1 MLEQFKKNWNIF
13 FSMAIGNLGVANIML
28 LVEKEHNLSLVVFGI
43 VGVLIGIG
51 ALWNESKKQSERLEK
66 ISTNQKI
73 IIQELLCKTNS
84 DRKYEYKKDGKTV
97 MLNKAELLHIFM
109 NEEKKENK

>member
-51 ALWNESKKQSERLEK
+51 ALYNQQSQLIKQGDELISLRNQYIEELEQIK
-66 ISTNQKI
+66 RE
-73 IIQELLCKTNS
+73 QEIYNRMK
-84 DRKYEYKKDGKTV
+84 EY
-97 MLNKAELLHIFM
+97 
-109 NEEKKENK
+109 EEKGDSVLVSKEDAIAGLKVGI